1 MLNLTKYLF
10 QSSISLIVSLE
21 MLRSVLKYQLIHT
34 IKNNV
39 MPCFLWLKDTL
50 FLHAFNVNINH
61 FKLIILSITS
71 NFLSMHSY
79 YLCFFCIT
87 HSLSIDLS
95 IPLKLKL
102 TIIFRIA
109 ITMNIY
115 TTIGIDLTISIFTI
129 TNTPIATLAI
139 HALFL

>member
-1 MLNLTKYLF
+1 
-10 QSSISLIVSLE
+10 
-21 MLRSVLKYQLIHT
+21 
-34 IKNNV
+34 
-39 MPCFLWLKDTL
+39 
-50 FLHAFNVNINH
+50 
-61 FKLIILSITS
+61 
-71 NFLSMHSY
+71 MHSY

-95 IPLKLKL
+95 IPLKLRL
-102 TIIFRIA
+102 NITFRIA